1 MASSSA
7 ESVGDSAAY
16 LRAHIS
22 YDASN
27 VRCGAGFRAC
37 AMLRGIRGHEGVC
50 WATEFLLNPPLDAVL
65 QDTRAAGHA
74 AVLQELAVGL
84 LRAHESEEQKRIL
97 EGVPAERARMFSQH
111 HEVRHA
117 GQSGKS
123 WLEAAESGTAA
134 RALAGGLG
142 LAQTLL
148 PQLWQGSQA
157 GAAAQP
163 MRPEDMLQL
172 TSIFKGRWPF
182 VGEKPSSP
190 GEGKLGGMHTTM
202 DVGWLMYYAG
212 VAGGV
217 VEPQPLTQAA
227 FPKVLKQQ
235 GRKVRHFARRVGL
248 GFTHYSVLETGLV
261 EKARAHAPPPPWAA
275 SASRKPMWP
284 GLWCILCEYLQMIE
298 ELGFDAV
305 CQAMTVGGRR
315 RRGRRGGRRRGR

>member
-7 ESVGDSAAY
+7 ESADFLAY
-16 LRAHIS
+16 LRRHLA

-27 VRCGAGFRAC
+27 ARGGAGFRAF
-37 AMLRGIRGHEGVC
+37 AMLRGMRGEKGARWGTDV
-50 WATEFLLNPPLDAVL
+50 LLRPPLDAVL

-74 AVLQELAVGL
+74 AALQQLAAGL
-84 LRAHESEEQKRIL
+84 LRAHEAEEQKLIL
-97 EGVPAERARMFSQH
+97 GGVPAERARMFSQH
-111 HEVRHA
+111 HEGRHA

-163 MRPEDMLQL
+163 MRPEDVLEL

-190 GEGKLGGMHTTM
+190 GEGKLGGMYTSM
-202 DVGWLMYYAG
+202 DVGRLMYYAG
-212 VAGGV
+212 VADGV

-227 FPKVLKQQ
+227 FQKVLKQQ
-235 GRKVRHFARRVGL
+235 GRTVRHFARRVGL

-298 ELGFDAV
+298 ELGIDAV
-305 CQAMTVGGRR
+305 RQAMTVGGRR